1 MQPPGDSSKM
11 TIPNILTLS
20 RVALIPVVILMLF
33 ADNPAMR
40 WWVFGLFAVL
50 AVTDYLDGY
59 LARVL
64 DQASALGAL
73 MDPIA
78 DKVLVAALIAGLLAR
93 GDIAGW
99 DVAGAILILCREF
112 LVSGLREFLAQRD
125 LPLPVTKL
133 AKWKTTAQLVALAL
147 LILAPLADAG
157 QLVAISATWWV
168 ATALTLITGFDYV
181 RSAARQLQP
190 GAGEL

>member
-1 MQPPGDSSKM
+1 M
-11 TIPNILTLS
+11 TIPNILTMS
-20 RVALIPVVILMLF
+20 RVALIPVVVALLW
-33 ADNPAMR
+33 ADDPAMR
-40 WWVFGLFAVL
+40 WWAFGLFVVV

-59 LARVL
+59 LARAL
-64 DQASALGAL
+64 DQASDLGAL

-147 LILAPLADAG
+147 LILAPLADPG
-157 QLVAISATWWV
+157 QLIAISAIWWI
-168 ATALTLITGFDYV
+168 ATALTLITGYDYL
-181 RSAARQLQP
+181 RSAAQQLRT
-190 GAGEL
+190 A